1 MKSVMDVIK
10 KRKSIRTY
18 EDKKLSEDDCIKIR
32 EYINTKANRIGPSG
46 KEIRLELIFADDNE
60 SGKGLKIGTY
70 GIIVNPQAYIA
81 GCVSNTPED
90 MVEFGYVMEKMILF
104 LTNLGLGTC
113 WLGGTFDRK
122 TLNTEIIMEDGQII
136 PSITPVGYPKNRE
149 GIKQRAMRLL
159 VKADQRLSWKDLFFL
174 ADFSHPM
181 SPKMK
186 GILNEPLEMVRLGP
200 SASNKQPWRIL
211 ISEDKSVYAFYLK
224 RTPNYAGNAM
234 GFDMQRID
242 MGIAICHFQIS
253 CDEMEVKGEWFID
266 QSKENIDSMEY
277 ISSFRLA

>member
-1 MKSVMDVIK
+1 MKPVMEIIK

-18 EDKKLSEDDCIKIR
+18 ESKKLSEEDCSKVK
-32 EYINTKANRIGPSG
+32 EYISNRENRIGPFG
-46 KEIRLELIFADDNE
+46 EEIRLELIISDENE

-81 GCVSNTPED
+81 GCVYNTPQN

-104 LTNLGLGTC
+104 LTGLGLGTC

-136 PSITPVGYPKNRE
+136 PSITPVGYPKDRE
-149 GIKQRAMRLL
+149 GIKQRAMRFM
-159 VKADQRLSWKDLFFL
+159 VKADQRLPWEELFYIG
-174 ADFSHPM
+174 DFSNSISQEM
-181 SPKMK
+181 E
-186 GILNEPLEMVRLGP
+186 GILSEPLEMVRLGP
-200 SASNKQPWRIL
+200 SASNKQPWRVIV
-211 ISEDKSVYAFYLK
+211 SEDKREYAFYLR

-242 MGIAICHFQIS
+242 MGIAMCHFQLS
-253 CDEMEVKGEWFID
+253 CHEMGINGEWAMDPLMKNF
-266 QSKENIDSMEY
+266 QSSEY
-277 ISSFRLA
+277 ISSFRLV

>member
-1 MKSVMDVIK
+1 MKPIIDIIR

-18 EDKKLSEDDCIKIR
+18 ESKKLSEEDCSKVK
-32 EYINTKANRIGPSG
+32 EYISNRENRIGPFG
-46 KEIRLELIFADDNE
+46 EEIRLELIFADENE

-81 GCVSNTPED
+81 GCVYNTPKN

-104 LTNLGLGTC
+104 LTGLGLGTC

-122 TLNTEIIMEDGQII
+122 TLNAEIIIEDGQII
-136 PSITPVGYPKNRE
+136 PSITPVGYPKDRE
-149 GIKQRAMRLL
+149 GIKQRAMRFM
-159 VKADQRLSWKDLFFL
+159 VKADQRLPWKELFYIG
-174 ADFSHPM
+174 DFSNPI
-181 SPKMK
+181 SQKME
-186 GILNEPLEMVRLGP
+186 GILSEPLEMVRLGP

-211 ISEDKSVYAFYLK
+211 LSDDKSVYAFYLK

-242 MGIAICHFQIS
+242 MGIAMCHFQLS
-253 CDEMEVKGEWFID
+253 CKELGIKGEWIID
-266 QSKENIDSMEY
+266 ESIEDLDTMEY
-277 ISSFRLA
+277 VSSFRLS